1 MKLKQACYDPAFSR
15 MGWKR
20 FAPIG
25 ILYTLVLVVLTLANV
40 NAGQNMH
47 SNAVMGLW
55 QFYQLTTVLQFG
67 YAFVLV
73 QLLLGDLYTPRL
85 CFAIH
90 ALPVTRG
97 GWFGTQVIQGIL
109 TAIPGILLS
118 GALMAA
124 SVTRFRFLIPLWMGI
139 AALQFLFFFG
149 LALLCGVGAGNRMGM
164 AVLYGMA
171 NFFGVVLSW
180 ARLKIFAPLTYGMYI
195 PDTEVILCPISK
207 LLHAEV
213 FRTEYQSMVDVSQLR
228 DGPTAFFNSSE
239 ITKVQLVPQSIWT
252 NVLFAALGILAIF
265 LAMKLLN
272 RRKPECAGDLLAF
285 RVTEPVILVL
295 CTLSAGVVFHAV
307 SYLFDWSLGYLMLAL
322 GLVLGYYICLM
333 LLKRQVNVLTGR
345 SFLPLAAMVC
355 LTVLA
360 LGVTG
365 LDLFG
370 TAERMPEAEK
380 VQKVELRVPFGYHDT
395 FTAETPEDIQKVLT
409 LHGDML
415 EEHRATEAQRPFLE
429 RIFGNEEAYREY
441 PKEDGT
447 TERTGQMFL
456 TYTLTDGS
464 TLCRSYEFHES
475 IPNLAILRDIF
486 SQPEYVFSDF
496 DMDIFSEQD
505 VRDLLKDTEFI
516 QLVCWHGIADE
527 YGYSTDKTL
536 RIPKEE
542 WNSLLDAMLEDG
554 KNGCMGQT
562 GVLHPDQNYFD
573 YVSIYYPSNAFKGL
587 DSHSVSVYGDSV
599 NTLTWLIDH
608 GYHDEISG

>member
-40 NAGQNMH
+40 NMGQKMH
-47 SNAVMGLW
+47 GNAVMGLDY
-55 QFYQLTTVLQFG
+55 FYQITMLLQFG

-109 TAIPGILLS
+109 SVIPGILLS
-118 GALMAA
+118 GALMAV

-139 AALQFLFFFG
+139 TALQFLFFFG
-149 LALLCGVGAGNRMGM
+149 LALLCGVCTGNRMGM
-164 AVLYGMA
+164 AVLYGIA

-180 ARLKIFAPLTYGMYI
+180 ARLKIFAPLIYGMYI

-207 LLHAEV
+207 YLHAEV
-213 FRTEYQSMVDVSQLR
+213 FRSEYQNFYVREME
-228 DGPTAFFNSSE
+228 DGPAAFFNSSE
-239 ITKVQLVPQSIWT
+239 ITKVELLPEGIWT
-252 NVLFAALGILAIF
+252 NVILAALGILAIF
-265 LAMKLLN
+265 LAMKLLQ

-307 SYLFDWSLGYLMLAL
+307 SNLFDWSLSYFMLAL

-333 LLKRQVNVLTGR
+333 LLKRQVNVFTAK
-345 SFLPLAAMVC
+345 SVLPLAAMAC

-360 LGVTG
+360 LGITG

-370 TAERMPEAEK
+370 TAERLPEAED
-380 VQKVELRVPFGYHDT
+380 VQQVTLRVPYGYHST

-409 LHGDML
+409 VHGDML
-415 EEHRATEAQRPFLE
+415 EEHRVTEAQRPFLE

-464 TLCRSYEFHES
+464 TLSRSYEFHES
-475 IPNLAILRDIF
+475 IPNQAILRDIF
-486 SQPEYVFSDF
+486 SQPEFVFSDF
-496 DMDIFSEQD
+496 DLDILSEQD
-505 VRDLLKDTEFI
+505 VRDLLDRAEFI

-527 YGYSTDKTL
+527 YGYSTEKSL
-536 RIPKEE
+536 RIPKGE

-554 KNGCMGQT
+554 KNGNMGQA
-562 GVLHPDQNYFD
+562 GVFHPDQDYFD

-599 NTLTWLIDH
+599 NTLNWLIDH
-608 GYHDEISG
+608 GYHDEITD